1 VVTATDFMALGVL
14 VLSVVA
20 TFRVAR
26 RGSGARGGSAGSD
39 RPVGRGGTLDF
50 VTAGQRVSRSNRRIL
65 APARKMRTH
74 RKYPATGAVTVT
86 IPAHIARTPG
96 GPGYV

>member
-1 VVTATDFMALGVL
+1 MVTELMALGVF

-26 RGSGARGGSAGSD
+26 RRSGARGGSAGSG

-50 VTAGQRVSRSNRRIL
+50 VTAGRRVSRSNRRIL
-65 APARKMRTH
+65 APARTVRSH
-74 RKYPATGAVTVT
+74 RRHLAAGAVTVT
-86 IPAHIARTPG
+86 IPGHVAPTPG
-96 GPGYV
+96 GPRYV

>member
-1 VVTATDFMALGVL
+1 MVTDLMALGVL

-26 RGSGARGGSAGSD
+26 RRSGTRGGPAGSG
-39 RPVGRGGTLDF
+39 RPVGRGGSLDF

-65 APARKMRTH
+65 APARTVRAYRRH
-74 RKYPATGAVTVT
+74 PANRAVTVT
-86 IPAHIARTPG
+86 IPAHVAPAPG
-96 GPGYV
+96 GPSYV

>member
-1 VVTATDFMALGVL
+1 MVTELMALGVF

-26 RGSGARGGSAGSD
+26 RRSGARGGSAGSG

-50 VTAGQRVSRSNRRIL
+50 VTAGRRVCRSNRRIL
-65 APARKMRTH
+65 TPARPLRAH
-74 RKYPATGAVTVT
+74 RKHPATGAVPVT
-86 IPAHIARTPG
+86 IPGHIATTPG
-96 GPGYV
+96 GPRYV